1 MTVYEFGKAVSLGT
15 RLFVIKGADYI
26 EILYKTRNIA
36 RQIDFVKSGNGEREE
51 IISKLIDIDSKEV
64 LYDIDRENEILVE
77 END

>member
-1 MTVYEFGKAVSLGT
+1 MTVYEFGEAVSLGK

-36 RQIDFVKSGNGEREE
+36 RQIDFVKSENGEREE

>member
-1 MTVYEFGKAVSLGT
+1 MTVYEFGEAVSLGK

-36 RQIDFVKSGNGEREE
+36 RQIDFVKSENGEREE

-64 LYDIDRENEILVE
+64 LYDIGRENEILVE
-77 END
+77 ESD

>member
-1 MTVYEFGKAVSLGT
+1 MTVYEFGVAISLGK
-15 RLFVIKGADYI
+15 RLFVIKGVDYI

-36 RQIDFVKSGNGEREE
+36 RQMDFVKSKNGEREE

-77 END
+77 ESD